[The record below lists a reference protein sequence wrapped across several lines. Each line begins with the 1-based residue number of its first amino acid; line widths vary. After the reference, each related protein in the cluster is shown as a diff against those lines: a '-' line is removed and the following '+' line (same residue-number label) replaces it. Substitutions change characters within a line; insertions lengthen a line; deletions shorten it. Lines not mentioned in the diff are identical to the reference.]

1 MIIIIKSGRDL
12 KIRVDDHFLILKVNE
27 NKEGR
32 KMREEEKERIR
43 TKALEYFRKAAIVLS
58 LQEKE
63 DMEITDLG
71 LNDFKRTGIVL
82 VVYVNNSR
90 YCAKEMVLFP
100 HQTCPEHR
108 HPDHDGMEGKRETF
122 RCRYGKVYLY
132 IEGEKTENP
141 KTHPPAKDEKY
152 YSVYHEIILLP
163 GEQYTINKNTLHW
176 FQAGEK
182 GAVISEFSSPSDDA
196 SDIFTDTRTKRVSN
210 D

>member
-1 MIIIIKSGRDL
+1 M
-12 KIRVDDHFLILKVNE
+12 
-27 NKEGR
+27 R
-32 KMREEEKERIR
+32 KEKERIKA
-43 TKALEYFRKAAIVLS
+43 KALKYFKEAAIVLS
-58 LQEKE
+58 SQEKE
-63 DMEITDLG
+63 NMEIADLG
-71 LNDFKRTGIVL
+71 LNDFERNGIVL

-108 HPDHDGMEGKRETF
+108 HTDHNDREGKMETF

-141 KTHPPAKDEKY
+141 KTHPPAGDEKY

-163 GEQYTINKNTLHW
+163 GDQYTIIKNTLHW
-176 FQAGEK
+176 FQAGEE
-182 GAVISEFSSPSDDA
+182 GAVISEFSSSSDDA
-196 SDIFTDTRTKRVSN
+196 SDIFTDPRIKRILN